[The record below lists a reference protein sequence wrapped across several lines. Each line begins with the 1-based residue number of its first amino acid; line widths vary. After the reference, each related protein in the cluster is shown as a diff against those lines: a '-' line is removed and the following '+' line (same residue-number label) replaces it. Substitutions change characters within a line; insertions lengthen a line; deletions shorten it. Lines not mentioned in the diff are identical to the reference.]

1 MNKKQ
6 IKKRY
11 DSLIA
16 NIEQQRMYDGRGKG
30 VDVYVC
36 EKCGGL
42 VLTRYR
48 DKGVTPFMIR
58 CRLCN
63 QGMMIHKDTVSEQHA
78 LAICLCQG
86 GRKVKEWVRPTFEQ
100 LMKMNEGLRDH
111 VLNGGL
117 VLEEEVAR

>member
-11 DSLIA
+11 DTLIA
-16 NIEQQRMYDGRGKG
+16 GVEQQRIYDGRGKG
-30 VDVYVC
+30 VDVYLC
-36 EKCGGL
+36 EKCDGI

-58 CRLCN
+58 CRCCEKGL
-63 QGMMIHKDTVSEQHA
+63 MMHKETISERQA
-78 LAICLCQG
+78 EYICLTQG
-86 GRKVKEWVRPTFEQ
+86 IKVKEWVRPTFDR
-100 LMKMNEGLRDH
+100 LLKLNEGTQEH

-117 VLEEEVAR
+117 ILEEEEQA